1 MKKRPLSTTEKQEA
15 ARLKEIFNARKRGLG
30 LTHESIAEQLNTS
43 QGAVSHYLNGINPL
57 NLRAAAVFAKALGI
71 AVSEFSPRLQ
81 LEMDEMGLARAAHG
95 GVGDPGA
102 GYDVNA
108 ELQKASLVPLISWVM
123 AGAWCES
130 PDNYAPGDAEEWMPA
145 PYKHGSRAFCLKV
158 IGDSMSPDYRENE
171 IILVDPD
178 VEARHND
185 DVVVR
190 TANGQHTFK
199 RLQITPD
206 GMYLLALNPDEPHRK
221 ILIPPETHI
230 CGVVI
235 GSWMR
240 RR

>member
-1 MKKRPLSTTEKQEA
+1 MSDQ
-15 ARLKEIFNARKRGLG
+15 
-30 LTHESIAEQLNTS
+30 
-43 QGAVSHYLNGINPL
+43 AVSELGKNIKA
-57 NLRAAAVFAKALGI
+57 RMKALGI
-71 AVSEFSPRLQ
+71 TQSELAERANLTQVMIHKLTSGKSTKSTRIV
-81 LEMDEMGLARAAHG
+81 DLARALHCTPEELLYGMGPSGTSVTEPLRAYE
-95 GVGDPGA
+95 A
-102 GYDVNA
+102 NA
-108 ELQKASLVPLISWVM
+108 ELQKATLVPLISWVM

-130 PDNYAPGDAEEWMPA
+130 PDNYATGDAEEWMPA
-145 PYKHGSRAFCLKV
+145 PYKHGNRAFCLKV
-158 IGDSMSPDYRENE
+158 IGDSMSPEYREDE

-190 TANGQHTFK
+190 TTNGQHTFK

-206 GMYLLALNPDEPHRK
+206 GMYLLALNPAEPNRK
-221 ILIPPETHI
+221 ILIPPETHV